1 MIVYDNGL
9 GIPGRTGCRQDGSL
23 GMIGMSERARSV
35 GGHASLQNAAGPRH
49 AGVPVGALGALVSRR
64 AATVTLRIMLVD
76 DHPIVRRGVRDI
88 LVDAFP
94 GATVEEV
101 GSGADAVSLAGS
113 HNWDVA
119 ILDLTLPDGSGL
131 DVLKRLR
138 QLQPRVPVLIL
149 SMHAPEHF
157 ARRAI
162 LAGASGYL
170 TKDTADTE
178 LVTAVTQLL
187 QGGRYFGAD
196 VMQGVVLSMHP
207 DSPDRP
213 HERLS
218 DREYQVLRMIGRG
231 KTVSEI
237 ASELTL
243 SVKTVSTY
251 RTRVLEKMGMRTNA
265 ELTRYAVQ
273 HGLE

>member
-1 MIVYDNGL
+1 MV
-9 GIPGRTGCRQDGSL
+9 
-23 GMIGMSERARSV
+23 
-35 GGHASLQNAAGPRH
+35 
-49 AGVPVGALGALVSRR
+49 RR
-64 AATVTLRIMLVD
+64 AATATLRMMLVD

-101 GSGADAVSLAGS
+101 GSGADAVSLARA
-113 HNWDVA
+113 NDWDVA

-131 DVLKRLR
+131 DVLKRVR
-138 QLQPRVPVLIL
+138 EVRPAVPVLIL
-149 SMHAPEHF
+149 SMHAPEQF

-162 LAGASGYL
+162 TAGASGYL
-170 TKDTADTE
+170 TKDTADAE
-178 LVTAVTQLL
+178 LVIAVTRLL
-187 QGGRYFGAD
+187 EGGKYFPPE
-196 VMQGVVLSMHP
+196 VMQGIVLSMHP
-207 DSPDRP
+207 DSPDP

-218 DREYQVLRMIGRG
+218 DREYQVLRMIGQG

-237 ASELTL
+237 ASVLTL

-251 RTRVLEKMGMRTNA
+251 RTRILEKMGMRTNA
-265 ELTRYAVQ
+265 ELTRYAVE

>member
-1 MIVYDNGL
+1 M
-9 GIPGRTGCRQDGSL
+9 
-23 GMIGMSERARSV
+23 
-35 GGHASLQNAAGPRH
+35 
-49 AGVPVGALGALVSRR
+49 SRR

-101 GSGADAVSLAGS
+101 GSGADAVSLAGTQ
-113 HNWDVA
+113 HWDVA
-119 ILDLTLPDGSGL
+119 ILDLTLPDASGL

-138 QLQPRVPVLIL
+138 QVQPRVPVLIL

-187 QGGRYFGAD
+187 QGGKYFGPD
-196 VMQGVVLSMHP
+196 VMQGVVLSLHP
-207 DSPDRP
+207 DGPDRP

-218 DREYQVLRMIGRG
+218 DREYQVLRMIGHG

>member
-1 MIVYDNGL
+1 
-9 GIPGRTGCRQDGSL
+9 
-23 GMIGMSERARSV
+23 
-35 GGHASLQNAAGPRH
+35 
-49 AGVPVGALGALVSRR
+49 
-64 AATVTLRIMLVD
+64 MLVD

-94 GATVEEV
+94 WATVEEV
-101 GSGADAVSLAGS
+101 GSGADAVSLGRS
-113 HNWDVA
+113 HSWDIA

-131 DVLKRLR
+131 DVLKQLR
-138 QLQPRVPVLIL
+138 ELQPRVPVLVL

-187 QGGRYFGAD
+187 QGGKYFGPE

-207 DSPDRP
+207 DSADRP

-218 DREYQVLRMIGRG
+218 DREYQVLRMIGGG